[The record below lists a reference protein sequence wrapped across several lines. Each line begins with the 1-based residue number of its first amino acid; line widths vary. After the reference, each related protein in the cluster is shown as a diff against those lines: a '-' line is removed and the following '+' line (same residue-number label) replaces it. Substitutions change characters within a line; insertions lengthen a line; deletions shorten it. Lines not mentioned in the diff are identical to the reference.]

1 MDSRLRGNDVVEE
14 AGQESTEN
22 RRYQASPLTRR
33 YAATPPPK
41 GKVKVC

>member
-22 RRYQASPLTRR
+22 RRYQAPLTRR
-33 YAATPPPK
+33 YAATAPPK
-41 GKVKVC
+41 GEV